1 MQKLLRKRVWRDLKT
16 NLLRYLALGLLIV
29 MGMYMVVSMV
39 GAADTVIIGVNQKAK
54 ENLLEDGEFNVFVP
68 LTQEEEK
75 KLTDKGVTLEK
86 MFCLDFIQKD
96 GSSLRI
102 FESRKKMNL
111 ISLEEGRLSEKKD
124 EVVLEK
130 RYCQVKGL
138 HLGDSINIGSE
149 MFQIVGIGTVPDYD
163 AMYKTLSDSS
173 VDSKQFGLAF
183 LSERAYDKLNKS
195 SLSSKSEELTYAY
208 RLEGRMTSDEL
219 KSELE
224 NSKITANKI
233 NDPYFQEYWTE
244 KVGKKED
251 MEKGIV
257 ELQTGTQG
265 LEKALTELRNNSGGL
280 KKGADLILHSYL
292 EETSDGLRGYGLN
305 KQLTEDN
312 FEQLLGDLYA
322 NSENALFRIKLDSIQ
337 RQLLMLKEYKEGVVQ
352 YTDVVAGTAD
362 GSVKLSD
369 GMDKL
374 KDNSDEIMTS
384 GFDVHLSNLTQFLK
398 ASDNPRIKASA
409 DDQVIN
415 KVAGLIAGIIAMI
428 LFTYVIS
435 VFVIHGIEKESS
447 IIGALYALGVKKKEL
462 ILHYLMLPVIV
473 TFFAGAAGTML
484 GFSKWGVNFQ
494 MQDCYNYFSIPLL
507 HTSYPPYLII
517 YGVIMPPV
525 VAAIVNCFVI
535 QKRLSQP
542 VLKLIRNEPK
552 NSKISNIN
560 LGNLG
565 FISIF
570 RIRQMLREA
579 RTGFTV
585 LFGMFISLLI
595 MMMGFDCYVLC
606 KHVSTDYK
614 ADTKYAVMYTY
625 KYPEEN
631 VPKAGEECFAKVL
644 KREMYGY
651 QLDVTLLGIHRD
663 NPYFDADVK
672 KGKNKIIISSAM
684 AQKYQL
690 SIGDKVILTDD
701 EEGMDYAFTVEDII
715 QYATGLYAFM
725 DIDSM
730 RGLFGEKEDFYNV
743 VFADQKLNIDS
754 GRLYATTT
762 KEDIGKSSDVF
773 IAKMMPLIYML
784 LAVPAFIFCVVMY
797 LMVKVMI
804 DRSAFN
810 ISLIKIFGYRTGEI
824 RKLYLNGNLYLIAIG
839 AAICIP
845 LDKKL
850 MDAIYPFLISN
861 VACGMNLTF
870 SWQLYLGIYIFIIAL
885 YFIIDRLLVGQ
896 LKKLTPAEVLKNR
909 E

>member
-1 MQKLLRKRVWRDLKT
+1 MQKILRKRVWRTLKA
-16 NLLRYLALGLLIV
+16 NFFRYLALGLLVI
-29 MGMYMVVSMV
+29 MGMYLVVSLV
-39 GAADTVIIGVNQKAK
+39 GAADTVITGVNQEA
-54 ENLLEDGEFNVFVP
+54 EESHLEDGEFNVFVP
-68 LTQEEEK
+68 LTKAEER

-86 MFCLDFIQKD
+86 MYCLDFKQKD

-102 FESRKKMNL
+102 FQNRKKINL
-111 ISLEEGRLSEKKD
+111 ISLDGGRLPMRKD
-124 EVVLEK
+124 EAVLEK
-130 RYCQVKGL
+130 RYCQAKGL
-138 HLGDSINIGSE
+138 RLGDNIMIGLE
-149 MFQIVGIGTVPDYD
+149 RFRIVGIGTVPDYD
-163 AMYKTLSDSS
+163 AMYENLSDTS
-173 VDSKQFGLAF
+173 VDSNQFGLAF
-183 LSERAYDKLNKS
+183 VVEKAYHILKESAQNTRAED
-195 SLSSKSEELTYAY
+195 LTYAY
-208 RLEGRMTSDEL
+208 RLGEKMTADEL
-219 KSELE
+219 KSNLR
-224 NSKITANKI
+224 NNKITANKI
-233 NDPYFQEYWTE
+233 SDPYFQEYWEE

-251 MEKGIV
+251 LEKGIG
-257 ELQTGTQG
+257 ELQAGSQDM
-265 LEKALTELRNNSGGL
+265 EKALTELKSHNSSL
-280 KKGADLILHSYL
+280 KSGADLILNSYL
-292 EETSDGLRGYGLN
+292 EEASDGLREYGLK

-322 NSENALFRIKLDSIQ
+322 NSENALFRIKLDSVQ
-337 RQLLMLKEYKEGVVQ
+337 RQLKKLKEYKEGVVQ
-352 YTDVVAGTAD
+352 YTDMVAGAAD
-362 GSVKLSD
+362 GSVRLSD
-369 GMDKL
+369 EMDKL
-374 KDNSDEIMTS
+374 KDNSDEIMKS
-384 GFDVHLSNLTQFLK
+384 GFDVFLSNLTQFLK

-435 VFVIHGIEKESS
+435 VFVIHAIEKESS
-447 IIGALYALGVKKKEL
+447 IIGALYALGAKKKEL

-473 TFFAGAAGTML
+473 TFLAGAVGTIL
-484 GFSKWGVNFQ
+484 GFSKWGVNYQ

-507 HTSYPPYLII
+507 HTTYPPYLII

-525 VAAIVNCFVI
+525 VAAIVNCAVI

-542 VLKLIRNEPK
+542 VLKLIRNEQK
-552 NSKISNIN
+552 SSKISNVN

-585 LFGMFISLLI
+585 LFGMFISLLV

-625 KYPEEN
+625 KYPEKN
-631 VPKAGEECFAKVL
+631 VPKGGEECFAKVL

-651 QLDVTLLGIHRD
+651 QLDVTLLGIHRG

-672 KGKNKIIISSAM
+672 KSKNKIIISSAM

-690 SIGDKVILTDD
+690 SIGDKVILTED
-701 EEGMDYAFTVEDII
+701 EEDVDHAFTVEDII

-730 RGLFGEKEDFYNV
+730 RRLFGEKDDFYNV
-743 VFADQKLNIDS
+743 VLADHKLDVDV

-773 IAKMMPLIYML
+773 IAKMMPLICML
-784 LAVPAFIFCVVMY
+784 LTVPAFIFCVVMY

-850 MDAIYPFLISN
+850 IDTIYPFLISN
-861 VACGMNLTF
+861 VACGINLTF
-870 SWQLYLGIYIFIIAL
+870 SWQLYLGIYMFIMTL